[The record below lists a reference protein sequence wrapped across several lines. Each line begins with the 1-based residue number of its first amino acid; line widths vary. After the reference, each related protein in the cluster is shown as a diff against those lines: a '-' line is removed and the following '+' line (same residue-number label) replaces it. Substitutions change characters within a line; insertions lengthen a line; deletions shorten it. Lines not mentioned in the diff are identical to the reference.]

1 MVDSLR
7 GVAKKLIATLVR
19 EAIASSICPTSMGF
33 GGGTDRNSLTSIVSS
48 RSNQGRCLHRVDKT
62 LVLVAVVMSTL
73 SRIESNT
80 SSVSMLSLSSSSD
93 F

>member
-19 EAIASSICPTSMGF
+19 E
-33 GGGTDRNSLTSIVSS
+33 GTDRNSLTSIVSS
-48 RSNQGRCLHRVDKT
+48 RSNQGRCLHHVDKT